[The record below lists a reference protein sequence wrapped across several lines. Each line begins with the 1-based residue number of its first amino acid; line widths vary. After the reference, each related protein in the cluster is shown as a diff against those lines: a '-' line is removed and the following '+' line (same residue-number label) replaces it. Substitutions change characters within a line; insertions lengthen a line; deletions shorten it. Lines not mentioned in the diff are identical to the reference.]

1 MRRIWCILLMGL
13 LLWTLAGCAGTPA
26 APPVTAKQ
34 ILESPA
40 RYQNQL
46 ITLRGYGL
54 IMATLPLCKG
64 YVGLDTRT
72 QFVDAENTLITA
84 VDRVGSGKAIKGST
98 LRTFRAYVR
107 MFDGEIGCP
116 GQTRRE
122 RIVYLEIID
131 VK

>member
-1 MRRIWCILLMGL
+1 MRGIWCIVLIGL
-13 LLWTLAGCAGTPA
+13 LVRPLAGCTETPA
-26 APPVTAKQ
+26 ASPVTAKQ

-40 RYQNQL
+40 RYQDQL

-64 YVGLDTRT
+64 YIGLDTRT
-72 QFVDAENTLITA
+72 QFVDAENNLITA
-84 VDRVGSGKAIKGST
+84 VDRVGSGKAIKGDV

-107 MFDGEIGCP
+107 IFDGEIGCP

-122 RIVYLEIID
+122 RIVYLEI
-131 VK
+131 VGVE